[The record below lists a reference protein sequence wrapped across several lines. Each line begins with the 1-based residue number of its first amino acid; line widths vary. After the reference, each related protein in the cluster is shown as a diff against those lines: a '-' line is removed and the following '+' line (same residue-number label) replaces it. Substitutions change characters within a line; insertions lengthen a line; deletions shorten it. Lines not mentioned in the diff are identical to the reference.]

1 MTNIKK
7 ISNKLFVINR
17 LNVGARVDYVVLTRN
32 MQRFGKENKKF
43 FTIRKT
49 IKIQQ
54 NLPRH

>member
-32 MQRFGKENKKF
+32 VPRFGKENKKF
-43 FTIRKT
+43 FTVRKT